1 MSDTSP
7 AAQEETPFS
16 DFVHLHVHSQYSLLD
31 GATNIKKLAAKA
43 DGMAAV
49 ALTDHGNM
57 FGIKL
62 FYDTC
67 KKAKIKPILGCEAY
81 VARRTRFDK
90 GKNIPAGTDEKID
103 RSGNHLI
110 LLAKNLTGYRNLVR
124 LVSLGWT
131 EGNYYRP
138 RIDKEILEKYHEGLI
153 VCSACIAGE
162 IPSKILAGNEEG
174 AEEAARWFQRVFGD
188 DFYLEVMR
196 HPNNVSDDT
205 RDVYQRQLRAEK
217 GIFKL
222 AEKLGIKVVATND
235 VHFLNE
241 KDAEAHDILLCLNSG
256 KKLPTK
262 TAFATRGRNGLRQRR
277 K

>member
-1 MSDTSP
+1 MPSEVP
-7 AAQEETPFS
+7 APAPFS

-31 GATNIKKLAAKA
+31 GATSIKKLAAKAKA

-67 KKAKIKPILGCEAY
+67 RKAGIKPILGCEAY

-110 LLAKNLTGYRNLVR
+110 LLAKNLQGYRNLVR
-124 LVSLGWT
+124 LVSLGYI

-138 RIDKEILEKYHEGLI
+138 RIDKEILEKYKDGLI
-153 VCSACIAGE
+153 VCSACLAGE
-162 IPSKILAGNEEG
+162 IPSKILAGDEAG
-174 AEEAARWFQRVFGD
+174 TLFYQGDSAEDGVGIDGPLKHLAQTR
-188 DFYLEVMR
+188 LEDEVDLDEVTVLPLAKALDGVR
-196 HPNNVSDDT
+196 LAHLT
-205 RDVYQRQLRAEK
+205 RALDEQ
-217 GIFKL
+217 
-222 AEKLGIKVVATND
+222 T
-235 VHFLNE
+235 
-241 KDAEAHDILLCLNSG
+241 LL
-256 KKLPTK
+256 
-262 TAFATRGRNGLRQRR
+262 AFARAPLLEIAD
-277 K
+277 